1 MTSCSCIGFQNPKL
15 ALSTFGIYI
24 SSGSSLSNDAGGYE
38 GLLTKTSKGLSVLR
52 LREEGQPRRRQN
64 LNFLLIFVRDP
75 EFAEAYLKE
84 VLSDGDVVEIRR
96 LVSGKR
102 RRGAEDRTPSWLDS
116 APLRWL
122 HG

>member
-1 MTSCSCIGFQNPKL
+1 MVQ
-15 ALSTFGIYI
+15 STFGIYI

-38 GLLTKTSKGLSVLR
+38 GLLTKTSKGSSVLR

-84 VLSDGDVVEIRR
+84 VLSDGDMAEVHQARPWVEEARSRR
-96 LVSGKR
+96 QD
-102 RRGAEDRTPSWLDS
+102 AIM
-116 APLRWL
+116 A
-122 HG
+122 